1 MLRVSGTC
9 CALIDYKI
17 HEVSL
22 SFTFNF
28 NLKSI
33 FFIHSPRQG
42 LIHRNDWIELRKFG
56 TVIHA
61 QAPCKIFPG
70 KSRMDVCRFQLKF
83 TTPFNGENCV
93 TDVCLE
99 VILITTICQAW
110 DKHVLMFII
119 ISIIIIQDSH
129 SCNFNFSCLNL
140 DGMVPF

>member
-42 LIHRNDWIELRKFG
+42 LIHRNDWIELGKFG
-56 TVIHA
+56 TGIHA
-61 QAPCKIFPG
+61 QAPRKYSQAKVECMAAGF
-70 KSRMDVCRFQLKF
+70 RLKF
-83 TTPFNGENCV
+83 TTLFNGEKCV
-93 TDVCLE
+93 TDVCVE
-99 VILITTICQAW
+99 VILITTICLA
-110 DKHVLMFII
+110 
-119 ISIIIIQDSH
+119 
-129 SCNFNFSCLNL
+129 
-140 DGMVPF
+140 

>member
-56 TVIHA
+56 TGIHA

-70 KSRMDVCRFQLKF
+70 KSRMDGGCRFQLKF
-83 TTPFNGENCV
+83 TIPFNGENCV

-119 ISIIIIQDSH
+119 ISTIQGSL
-129 SCNFNFSCLNL
+129 SCCYCLNL
-140 DGMVPF
+140 DAMVPF

>member
-56 TVIHA
+56 TGIHA
-61 QAPCKIFPG
+61 QAPRKYSQAKAEWMVAAG
-70 KSRMDVCRFQLKF
+70 FQLKF

-119 ISIIIIQDSH
+119 ISIIQDSH